1 MILYYIH
8 IVYQSDDTNNVFIY
22 SQLLVIQHVYLKTKA
37 KKQKKELKTAYI
49 IIFTR
54 ERTSLGNSQVNII
67 KYDLSFKKNVK
78 TYVINLSTV

>member
-22 SQLLVIQHVYLKTKA
+22 SQLLVIQLVYLKTKA
-37 KKQKKELKTAYI
+37 KKQKKELNTAYI